1 MGVASVGRDSG
12 MATPEDFEAL
22 RQAIVERRAELSKRL
37 TQIAAY
43 SLDHPDEIAFGTVAS
58 ISAAANVQ
66 PSALIRF
73 SQAFGFDGFSAL
85 QQLFRARLR
94 DRNSNYQERLQALED
109 DRASGNTAIVRGF
122 LNAAR
127 QSIDGLSASIDYQVF
142 DRAVDRL
149 AGAETIYLVA
159 KRRAAPISTY
169 MAYAFGKLGIRTVL
183 TGNAAGLDEDI
194 AGFAG
199 AGDVAMA
206 ISYAPYAGE
215 TSAQARAFAARGVP
229 LVAMT
234 DSALSPLAEYATEWL
249 EIAETDHSGFRSLS
263 ASMALAMAITVAVAE
278 RRRHAE

>member
-1 MGVASVGRDSG
+1 MVGGDGSVAR
-12 MATPEDFEAL
+12 AEDFEAL
-22 RQAIVERRAELSKRL
+22 RQAIVGRRADLSKRL

-58 ISAAANVQ
+58 IAAAAKVQ

-73 SQAFGFDGFSAL
+73 AQAFGFDGFSAL

-94 DRNSNYQERLQALED
+94 ERHLDYQDRLQALENAL
-109 DRASGNTAIVRGF
+109 ASGNGAIVRGF
-122 LNAAR
+122 VQAAR
-127 QSIDGLSASIDYQVF
+127 QSIEGLSVSLDPAVF
-142 DRAVDRL
+142 DRAVDLL
-149 AGAETIYLVA
+149 ADADTIYLVA

-169 MAYAFGKLGIRTVL
+169 MAYAFGKLGIRMVM
-183 TGNAAGLDEDI
+183 TGNGAGLDDDI

-199 AGDVAMA
+199 PRDAAMA
-206 ISYAPYAGE
+206 ISYAPYAQE

-249 EIAETDHSGFRSLS
+249 EIAETDHAGFRSLS
-263 ASMALAMAITVAVAE
+263 ASIALAMALTVAVAE
-278 RRRHAE
+278 RRRQKAGN